1 MTRLIELSAIPF
13 AAVGGLIMAW
23 AAVSLARPRQGRCP
37 GPRERWYARL
47 VAWACLSPRGCGYDP
62 SGLPLPMRCPEC
74 GTVHAGRVAA
84 RPVGRR
90 VAVAVLCVVAA
101 AGCWNV
107 RWVRR
112 CEWLRYT
119 PTDVVITLERYMPLP
134 DIGRRVLSERWEG
147 MSDRTQARTARL
159 ALHALGTDS
168 KKWNANWAMGVLRRP
183 GAQTEAV
190 LWAALDDAD
199 YQRRQLAAALL
210 RDRVP
215 VPGNE
220 PPKEPIEPTARLFE
234 VSVEGLAHDWIDG
247 ASTWSN
253 NAFDAFLFLLEF
265 PEEAAP
271 HLRAAI
277 ASGDEQ
283 QAFLA
288 AAMAGFARR
297 MELADVAVPVLADRL
312 SADDRWGNAVVALP
326 AILGFGERA
335 RPILAAIQ
343 PRDEQQQALLEIE
356 LKLLEGIPLSPQ
368 DQRAL
373 RRVTTKYR
381 DPREAF
387 RFPASLRPNL

>member
-1 MTRLIELSAIPF
+1 ML
-13 AAVGGLIMAW
+13 VW

-37 GPRERWYARL
+37 GPRERWYAR
-47 VAWACLSPRGCGYDP
+47 VVGWACLSPRGCGYDL
-62 SGLPLPMRCPEC
+62 SGLPLPVRCPEC

-90 VAVAVLCVVAA
+90 VTAAVLCFAAA

-119 PTDVVITLERYMPLP
+119 PTDVVITLERYTPLP
-134 DIGRRVLSERWEG
+134 DIGRRVLSDRWEG
-147 MSDRTQARTARL
+147 MSERTRARTARL
-159 ALHALGTDS
+159 ALHALGSDG
-168 KKWNANWAMGVLRRP
+168 KRWNADWGIDILGRMRP
-183 GAQTEAV
+183 EADALLLSV
-190 LWAALDDAD
+190 LDDPD
-199 YQRRQLAAALL
+199 YQRRQIAAAML
-210 RDRVP
+210 RSCVV
-215 VPGNE
+215 VPGE
-220 PPKEPIEPTARLFE
+220 KPPKYPITPTDRLFA
-234 VSVEGLAHDWIDG
+234 VSVEGLAHDRINGDSAW
-247 ASTWSN
+247 TN
-253 NAFDAFLFLLEF
+253 NAFEAFMFLLNF
-265 PEEAAP
+265 PEQTAP

-277 ASGDEQ
+277 ASEDEQ

-288 AAMAGFARR
+288 AALAGFARR
-297 MELADVAVPVLADRL
+297 MELAEGAVPVLADRL

-356 LKLLEGIPLSPQ
+356 LKLLDGIPLSLR
-368 DQRAL
+368 DERAL
-373 RRVTTKYR
+373 RRVTTSYR

-387 RFPASLRPNL
+387 RDPASLRPNL